1 MEGISYCQRSSIL
14 VFLGFTRAVEKIMTK
29 RFLGIDFF
37 QECRLVVV
45 NGRIMRVMPKKL
57 AIRILFIINTSDDF
71 GQRLVELPLRL
82 YRVAITLERQ
92 RHCACIAWPLR
103 LKANVFTPISLCD
116 IGVEA
121 RDGFRCRHDKGSM
134 SPSKNNLPSLDRKS
148 QRGQILMKKLVR

>member
-121 RDGFRCRHDKGSM
+121 RDGFRCRYARGSM
-134 SPSKNNLPSLDRKS
+134 THQKTICPLWIASRREGKY
-148 QRGQILMKKLVR
+148 